1 MDAHNAVR
9 QGPPVRL
16 IAANAVLLGALAV
29 LTIVGLQTPA
39 GAQPG
44 AGGAGAAQRGRGDY
58 TMVSGRYQGG
68 TANMVYLLD
77 SANQELLALE
87 WNRNRNEFTPL
98 GLRSFVD
105 DGRRLA
111 PPR

>member
-1 MDAHNAVR
+1 MRTGVPA
-9 QGPPVRL
+9 RL
-16 IAANAVLLGALAV
+16 IAANAVLLLALAV
-29 LTIVGLQTPA
+29 LTVAGVQSQA

-44 AGGAGAAQRGRGDY
+44 AGGAAGQRGRGDY

-68 TANMVYLLD
+68 TANMVYVLD

-87 WNRNRNEFTPL
+87 WNRNRNEFVPL
-98 GLRSFVD
+98 GLRSLVD

>member
-16 IAANAVLLGALAV
+16 IAANVVLLGALAA
-29 LTIVGLQTPA
+29 LTIVGLQSPA

-44 AGGAGAAQRGRGDY
+44 AAAPAVRGRGDY

-87 WNRNRNEFTPL
+87 WNRNRNEFVPL
-98 GLRSFVD
+98 GLRSLVE
-105 DGRRLA
+105 DGRRQA

>member
-1 MDAHNAVR
+1 MSTSLDPIRTPV
-9 QGPPVRL
+9 PVRL
-16 IAANAVLLGALAV
+16 IAANAALLAALAV
-29 LTIVGLQTPA
+29 LTIVGLQSPA

-44 AGGAGAAQRGRGDY
+44 GAAQRGRGDY

-68 TANMVYLLD
+68 TSNMVYLLD

-87 WNRNRNEFTPL
+87 WNRNRNEFAPL
-98 GLRSFVD
+98 GLRSLVD
-105 DGRRLA
+105 DSRRQA

>member
-1 MDAHNAVR
+1 MNPQSERPVV
-9 QGPPVRL
+9 PVRL
-16 IAANAVLLGALAV
+16 IAANAVLLAALAV
-29 LTIVGLQTPA
+29 LTVAGVQSQA

-44 AGGAGAAQRGRGDY
+44 GGAGAAAQRGRGDY

-98 GLRSFVD
+98 GLRSLVD

-111 PPR
+111 APR

>member
-1 MDAHNAVR
+1 MDSHHSMR

-16 IAANAVLLGALAV
+16 IAANVVLLGALAV
-29 LTIVGLQTPA
+29 LTIVGLQSPA

-44 AGGAGAAQRGRGDY
+44 GAPAVRGRGDY

-87 WNRNRNEFTPL
+87 WNRNRNEFVPL
-98 GLRSFVD
+98 GLRSLVE
-105 DGRRLA
+105 DGRRQA

>member
-1 MDAHNAVR
+1 MERHDTVR
-9 QGPPVRL
+9 PGVPARL
-16 IAANAVLLGALAV
+16 IAANAVLLLALAV
-29 LTIVGLQTPA
+29 LTIAGVQSPA
-39 GAQPG
+39 GAQP
-44 AGGAGAAQRGRGDY
+44 GAGAAQRGRGDY

-68 TANMVYLLD
+68 TANMVYVLD

-87 WNRNRNEFTPL
+87 WNRNRNEFVPL
-98 GLRSFVD
+98 GLRSLVD